1 MGRTIFLSYSR
12 IDKALVPPLLK
23 GLDRLRHE
31 VWLDEQLEGGQTW
44 WDEVLAQLR
53 ACDVALVCVSE
64 AMLDS
69 DACKA
74 ELRYAQA
81 LGKPVLPVA
90 LETLNA
96 DLLPANLGRLQ
107 IVDYTST
114 NPQAPFDLMAALE
127 SLPAAPPLPD
137 PLPEPPAVPISYL
150 SSLGE
155 LVREPSLT
163 IEQQYAVIQKL
174 RAGLYR
180 PRDRE
185 GVVGLM
191 QGMRER
197 EDLYVSTA
205 RALDEAFDEAART
218 APMPAPVAP
227 APTAEATVA
236 AAPSVQPAAA
246 APSYFSGPP
255 PGGTSGTTGGSGGV
269 APAAQPA
276 YPPRP
281 TSRRR
286 LLLVGLAIALL
297 LAVGAGLVAAYGNRD
312 KGGGTDNRGGTTAGA
327 VGDACLVGSWR
338 SSALALSGDSGESA
352 SGGSGLTLEITPDG
366 DATYEFG
373 SMEPVTVT
381 VGGSESRVEF
391 TGQLRTTVRAPSPG
405 AATETIVGNTASF
418 QAFVDG
424 QAQGSA
430 TPVDQGFLERYSCSD
445 TTLTSSSGSDALTF
459 ERQ

>member
-44 WDEVLAQLR
+44 WDEVLNQLR
-53 ACDVALVCVSE
+53 GCDVALLCVSE

-90 LETLNA
+90 LEPLNA

-107 IVDYTST
+107 IVDYTPT

-127 SLPAAPPLPD
+127 NLPSAPPLPD
-137 PLPEPPAVPISYL
+137 PLPEPPPVPISYL

-185 GVVGLM
+185 GVIGLM

-197 EDLYVSTA
+197 EDLYVSA
-205 RALDEAFDEAART
+205 SRALDEAFEEAART
-218 APMPAPVAP
+218 APQPAPAAP
-227 APTAEATVA
+227 APTAA
-236 AAPSVQPAAA
+236 PAAA
-246 APSYFSGPP
+246 TTPTASPAAPTPSYFSGPTP
-255 PGGTSGTTGGSGGV
+255 P
-269 APAAQPA
+269 AQ
-276 YPPRP
+276 PPRP
-281 TSRRR
+281 KSRRK
-286 LLLVGLAIALL
+286 LLLVGLAVALL
-297 LAVGAGLVAAYGNRD
+297 LAVGAGMVAAYGNRD
-312 KGGGTDNRGGTTAGA
+312 QGGGTDNPGGTTAGA

-338 SSALALSGDSGESA
+338 SSALALAGDSGESA
-352 SGGSGLTLEITPDG
+352 SGGSGLSLEISTDG
-366 DATYEFG
+366 EATYDFG

-405 AATETIVGNTASF
+405 AATEKIVSNTASF

-424 QAQGSA
+424 QAQGSPS
-430 TPVDQGFLERYSCSD
+430 PVDQGFLQRYSCSD

>member
-107 IVDYTST
+107 IVDYTPT

-127 SLPAAPPLPD
+127 NLPAAPPLPD

-185 GVVGLM
+185 GVIGLM

-197 EDLYVSTA
+197 EDLYVSTS
-205 RALDEAFDEAART
+205 RALDEAFEEAART
-218 APMPAPVAP
+218 APVPAPVAP
-227 APTAEATVA
+227 ASPAPAAEATA
-236 AAPSVQPAAA
+236 ARPSVQPAAP
-246 APSYFSGPP
+246 APSYFSGPTP
-255 PGGTSGTTGGSGGV
+255 
-269 APAAQPA
+269 PAA
-276 YPPRP
+276 PPRP
-281 TSRRR
+281 KSRRK
-286 LLLVGLAIALL
+286 LLLVGLAVALL
-297 LAVGAGLVAAYGNRD
+297 LAVGAGMVAAYGNRD
-312 KGGGTDNRGGTTAGA
+312 QGGGTDNPGGTTVGA

-338 SSALALSGDSGESA
+338 SSALALAGDSGENA
-352 SGGSGLTLEITPDG
+352 SGGSGLTLEITTDG
-366 DATYEFG
+366 DATYDFG

-381 VGGSESRVEF
+381 VGGSENRIEF

-405 AATETIVGNTASF
+405 AATETIVSNTASF

-424 QAQGSA
+424 QAQGSS
-430 TPVDQGFLERYSCSD
+430 TPVDQGFLQRYSCSD
-445 TTLTSSSGSDALTF
+445 TTLTSSSGSDSLTF